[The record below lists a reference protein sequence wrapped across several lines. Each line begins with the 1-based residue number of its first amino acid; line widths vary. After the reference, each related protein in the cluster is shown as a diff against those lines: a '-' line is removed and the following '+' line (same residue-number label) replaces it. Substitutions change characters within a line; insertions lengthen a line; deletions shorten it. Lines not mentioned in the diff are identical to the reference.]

1 MRSKTKLQAARRRA
15 GVTLE
20 QLAEK
25 TRLHYATVR
34 EADVG
39 ARPPLLSTR
48 LRISAAL
55 GDTDFSLWPEDS
67 RRELRHVKAMMQAM
81 K

>member
-15 GVTLE
+15 GLTLE

-25 TRLHYATVR
+25 SGLHYATVR

-39 ARPPLLSTR
+39 KRPALLSTR
-48 LRISAAL
+48 LRLSAAL
-55 GDTDFSLWPEDS
+55 GDADFSLWPGA